1 MDDRQKAGPDA
12 ASIDDAEPRRRFYL
26 DLTDARATAVQTRLG
41 LEAVR
46 GRLLDPDLNSDVRTL
61 ELRLIDLQ
69 QQLIALASQWL
80 KLTGSNEQGAAPMES
95 SAAATT
101 QIH

>member
-1 MDDRQKAGPDA
+1 MNDRQKAVQTA
-12 ASIDDAEPRRRFYL
+12 VSIDDAETRRRFYL
-26 DLTDARATAVQTRLG
+26 DLTDARAAVVQTRLG

-46 GRLLDPDLNSDVRTL
+46 ARLMDPSLSSDVRAL

-69 QQLIALASQWL
+69 QQLIALASRWL
-80 KLTGSNEQGAAPMES
+80 EFTDSKEHT
-95 SAAATT
+95 AAAEPSAIATN